1 MSTKVNKIFVF
12 LDNLK
17 GYFGRFA
24 LVGISGI
31 IVNQGVLAL
40 LNLVFGIPV
49 GISGA
54 IAIETSILNNFT
66 LNNLWTWK
74 NRNEQSLWQKLIKY
88 HTVTLFSGLVNY
100 TILLVLTHIGFH
112 VLIANLI
119 GIGIGMTINFIFNH
133 FWTFR
138 I

>member
-1 MSTKVNKIFVF
+1 MAEKVNKIIV
-12 LDNLK
+12 LLKDLK
-17 GYFGRFA
+17 GYFGKFA
-24 LVGISGI
+24 LVGMSGI
-31 IVNQGVLAL
+31 VVNQGILAL
-40 LNLVFGIPV
+40 LNLVFGISV

-74 NRNEQSLWQKLIKY
+74 DRNEHTLWQKLIKY

-100 TILLVLTHIGFH
+100 TILLILTHIGFH

-133 FWTFR
+133 FWTFSK
-138 I
+138 